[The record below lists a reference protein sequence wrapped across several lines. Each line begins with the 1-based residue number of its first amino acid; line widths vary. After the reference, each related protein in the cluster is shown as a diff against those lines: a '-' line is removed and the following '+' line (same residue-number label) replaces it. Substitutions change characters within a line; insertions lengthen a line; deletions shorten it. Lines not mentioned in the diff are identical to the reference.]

1 MEGAGCLL
9 AVNELRWTVTHFGS
23 AWVVDTLQGKSS
35 TSMGFSKCVPG
46 PAGHVYLVTA
56 LQGSV
61 RL

>member
-35 TSMGFSKCVPG
+35 TSMAHGSLGVCLG
-46 PAGHVYLVTA
+46 
-56 LQGSV
+56 LQAMCTW
-61 RL
+61 